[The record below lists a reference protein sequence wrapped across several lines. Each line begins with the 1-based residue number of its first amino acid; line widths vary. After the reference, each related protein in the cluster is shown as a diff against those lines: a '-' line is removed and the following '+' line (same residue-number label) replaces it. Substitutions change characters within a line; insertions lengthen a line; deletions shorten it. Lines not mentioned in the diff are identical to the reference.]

1 MVMHRRL
8 DPRTLADDPQGS
20 VHLFIRPEA
29 GERKTL
35 LDWGLDAHTL
45 RSALDPEE
53 VPRFEQGKGH
63 CALLLKQPLGEKGKG
78 IGSRVGSFGLF
89 LFKRRLVLV
98 TSEGMPPFGL
108 GHRDGTLPGVV
119 LLVLDGLIVDLLE
132 RLGLIAREADRI
144 QEKLASAMEN
154 KHLLSLFS
162 LQKALVYYESAL
174 NSNSAVL
181 EILGRHARRAGFDR
195 GQRDLLEDVLV
206 ENRQCYRQVEDL
218 TDVLSNLMD
227 ARASIVNNNLNILIK
242 FLNLL
247 MLAVM
252 VPTLVVS
259 VFSMNVRLPFQEEP
273 MAFYGVLGLAFLA
286 AGVFLGYWRGR
297 RW

>member
-1 MVMHRRL
+1 M
-8 DPRTLADDPQGS
+8 
-20 VHLFIRPEA
+20 
-29 GERKTL
+29 
-35 LDWGLDAHTL
+35 
-45 RSALDPEE
+45 
-53 VPRFEQGKGH
+53 GKGH
-63 CALLLKQPLGEKGKG
+63 CALILKRPLGEKGKG
-78 IGSRVGSFGLF
+78 TDAKVGSLGLF

-98 TSEGMPPFGL
+98 ASEELPPL
-108 GHRDGTLPGVV
+108 GVGRGNGTLPGVV
-119 LLVLDGLIVDLLE
+119 LLVLDGLIVDFLE

-154 KHLLSLFS
+154 KHLLSLFG

-181 EILGRHARRAGFDR
+181 EIFGRHASRAGFDR
-195 GQRDLLEDVLV
+195 AQRDLLEDVLV
-206 ENRQCYRQVEDL
+206 ETRQCYRQVEDL

-259 VFSMNVRLPFQEEP
+259 VFSMNVKLPFQAEP
-273 MAFYGVLGLAFLA
+273 MAFYGILGLAALA
-286 AGVFLGYWRGR
+286 AAAFLGYWRGR
-297 RW
+297 HW